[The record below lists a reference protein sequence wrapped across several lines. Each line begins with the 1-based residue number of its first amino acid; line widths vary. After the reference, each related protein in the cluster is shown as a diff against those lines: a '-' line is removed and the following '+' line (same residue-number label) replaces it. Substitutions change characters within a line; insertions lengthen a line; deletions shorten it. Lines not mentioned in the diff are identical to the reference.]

1 MVDRWACRAVAAL
14 VLMLAFALPAGAKE
28 AQTLATNPDIEA
40 RVMAIAVELRCLVCQ
55 NQTIADSHADLAVDL
70 RRQIR
75 EMLERGQ
82 SDDQV
87 RAYMTERYGDFVLYK
102 PPLKPTTALL
112 WAGPGV
118 LLVAALS
125 TLFLILRR
133 RQRLSADAFDPETD
147 DDVTPDD
154 ADPSAANR

>member
-1 MVDRWACRAVAAL
+1 MVEARVHRAAAAL
-14 VLMLAFALPAGAKE
+14 VLMLAFALPAVAKE
-28 AQTLATNPDIEA
+28 ASPLASNPEIEA
-40 RVMAIAVELRCLVCQ
+40 RVMAIALELRCLVCQ
-55 NQTIADSHADLAVDL
+55 NQTLADSHADLAVDL

-102 PPLKPTTALL
+102 PPFKPTTALL

-118 LLVAALS
+118 LLVAALG

-133 RQRLSADAFDPETD
+133 RQRLGADAFEPDT

>member
-1 MVDRWACRAVAAL
+1 MVDRRACRAVAAL

-28 AQTLATNPDIEA
+28 AQTLATNLEIEA

-55 NQTIADSHADLAVDL
+55 NQTLADSHADLAVDL

-102 PPLKPTTALL
+102 PPFKPSTALL
-112 WAGPGV
+112 WAGPGA

-133 RQRLSADAFDPETD
+133 RQRLGADAFDPDTD

>member
-1 MVDRWACRAVAAL
+1 MVERRVHRAVAAL

-28 AQTLATNPDIEA
+28 AALLASNPEIEA

-55 NQTIADSHADLAVDL
+55 NQTLADSHADLAVDL

-82 SDDQV
+82 SEDQV

-102 PPLKPTTALL
+102 PPFKPTTALL
-112 WAGPGV
+112 WAGPAL
-118 LLVAALS
+118 LLVAALG
-125 TLFLILRR
+125 TLFVILRR
-133 RQRLSADAFDPETD
+133 RQRLGADAFDPDTD
-147 DDVTPDD
+147 DLTPDD